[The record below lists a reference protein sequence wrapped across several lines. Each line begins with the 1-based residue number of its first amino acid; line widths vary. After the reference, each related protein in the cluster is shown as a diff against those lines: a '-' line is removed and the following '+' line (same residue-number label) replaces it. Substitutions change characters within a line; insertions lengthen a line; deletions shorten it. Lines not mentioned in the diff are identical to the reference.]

1 MAELLLELFSEEI
14 PARMQARA
22 SDDLKRLVAEKLKAA
37 GLSFTRADAYATPRR
52 LALVVDGLPTAQPDV
67 KEEKKGPRVGSPQ
80 PAIDG
85 FLKSAGLTALD
96 QCEKRDTG
104 KGEFYFAVIEKKGGA
119 TTTLLP
125 EILFDAI
132 FDLPWPKS
140 MSWSSMGSPGKTL
153 NRWVRPLRSVIAL
166 FDGRELPGGF
176 YLGHDDPGLPASG
189 AKVIT
194 ESETSAG
201 VMPRRFP
208 VAFSDRTFG
217 HRFLASDSFTVSS
230 FADYQSKLRAAKVIL
245 DPAERRAEIWK
256 QAQALAAK
264 EGLTVRQDDALLDEV
279 TGLVEWPVALM
290 GRIDDAFMS
299 LPPEV
304 MTTTMRVNQKYFAV
318 LDKDGSLAPRFIVVA
333 NTEADD
339 GGKAIVAGNERVLR
353 ARLSDAQFF
362 WEQDKK
368 IRLIDR
374 VPALD
379 GITYQAK
386 LGSIGDKVRR
396 MRALAASISAKIP
409 SGDAGLADQAAHLA
423 KADLVSGMVGEFP
436 ELQGIMGCYYAR
448 NEGLSEAVADA
459 IAEHYKPLGPNDL
472 CPKAPVSIAV
482 ALADKIDSLVGFF
495 TIDER
500 PTGSKDPFA
509 LRRAALGII
518 RLILENNLKL
528 RLKPII
534 EESYKKYA
542 LGNEPL
548 PVIALLMD
556 FFADRLKVVLKDQG
570 VRHDL
575 IAAVFALGD
584 QDDLTRLIARVDALK
599 GFIESPDGANL
610 LTANKRA
617 TNIVRI
623 EEKKDNTRYNDSVDP
638 SLLVEEPERALRT
651 ALSSV
656 SGSVREAIARDDFTG
671 AMASMAQLRAPV
683 DAFFDKVTVN
693 DKDPKLRANRLRML
707 SAINATLSAVADFSK
722 IEG

>member
-22 SDDLKRLVAEKLKAA
+22 SEDLKRLVTEKLKAA
-37 GLSFTRADAYATPRR
+37 GLSFTRADAFATPRR

-80 PAIDG
+80 QAIDG

-119 TTTLLP
+119 TENLLGAVVADTV
-125 EILFDAI
+125 FN
-132 FDLPWPKS
+132 FPWPKS
-140 MSWSSMGSPGKTL
+140 MRWGYAEK
-153 NRWVRPLRSVIAL
+153 RWVRPLHSILFL
-166 FDGRELPGGF
+166 FDGKLRPNQLSWEAYKPGGTI
-176 YLGHDDPGLPASG
+176 DSVDS
-189 AKVIT
+189 T
-194 ESETSAG
+194 Q
-201 VMPRRFP
+201 
-208 VAFSDRTFG
+208 G
-217 HRFLASDSFTVSS
+217 HRFLAPGAIAVSS

-256 QAQALAAK
+256 QAQALATK
-264 EGLTVRQDDALLDEV
+264 EGLTIRQDDALLDEV

-290 GRIDDAFMS
+290 GRIDDAFMT

-304 MTTTMRVNQKYFAV
+304 MTTTMRVNQKYFAA
-318 LDKDGSLAPRFIVVA
+318 LSSDGKLAPRFIVVA

-339 GGKAIVAGNERVLR
+339 GGRAIVAGNERVLR

-368 IRLIDR
+368 VRLIDR

-379 GITYQAK
+379 GITYHAK
-386 LGSIGDKVRR
+386 LGSVGDKVKR
-396 MRALAASISAKIP
+396 MRALAASISEKIP

-436 ELQGIMGCYYAR
+436 ELQGIMGRYYAR
-448 NEGLSEAVADA
+448 NEGLSDAVADA
-459 IAEHYKPLGPNDL
+459 IADHYKPLGPNDL
-472 CPKAPVSIAV
+472 CPKTPVSIAV
-482 ALADKIDSLVGFF
+482 ALAEKIDSLVGFF

-518 RLILENNLKL
+518 RLILENKL
-528 RLKPII
+528 RLGLRAVL
-534 EESYKKYA
+534 EQSYKSYA
-542 LGNEPL
+542 LGNAPQ
-548 PVIALLMD
+548 PVIGLLMD
-556 FFADRLKVVLKDQG
+556 FFADRMKVALKEQG

-575 IAAVFALGD
+575 VSAVFALGD
-584 QDDLTRLIARVDALK
+584 EDDLTRLIARVDALK
-599 GFIESPDGANL
+599 GFVESTDGANL
-610 LTANKRA
+610 LTAYKRA
-617 TNIVRI
+617 ANIVRI
-623 EEKKDNTRYNDSVDP
+623 EEKKDNARYDSGVDP
-638 SLLVEEPERALRT
+638 SALVEEQEKALNA
-651 ALSSV
+651 ALSKV
-656 SGSVREAIARDDFTG
+656 SDSARASIAREDFTG
-671 AMASMAQLRAPV
+671 AMSAMAQLRAPV

-693 DKDPKLRANRLRML
+693 DKDPSLRANRLRML

>member
-22 SDDLKRLVAEKLKAA
+22 SEDLKRLVTEKLKAA
-37 GLSFTRADAYATPRR
+37 GLNFTRADTYATPRR

-80 PAIDG
+80 QAIDG

-96 QCEKRDTG
+96 QSEKRDTG

-119 TTTLLP
+119 TEALLGS
-125 EILFDAI
+125 IIADVVYQF
-132 FDLPWPKS
+132 PWPKS
-140 MSWSSMGSPGKTL
+140 MRWGSSRHT
-153 NRWVRPLRSVIAL
+153 WVRPLHSIVLL
-166 FDGRELPGGF
+166 FDGKLRQNQLNWEA
-176 YLGHDDPGLPASG
+176 YKSG
-189 AKVIT
+189 
-194 ESETSAG
+194 ESIDSVDFTW
-201 VMPRRFP
+201 
-208 VAFSDRTFG
+208 G
-217 HRFLASDSFTVSS
+217 HRFLAPGKITVSS

-256 QAQALAAK
+256 QAQALAAN
-264 EGLTVRQDDALLDEV
+264 EGLTIRPDDALLDEV

-290 GRIDDAFMS
+290 GRIDDAFMT

-318 LDKDGSLAPRFIVVA
+318 LGKDGKLAPRFVVVA
-333 NTEADD
+333 NTEAND
-339 GGKAIVAGNERVLR
+339 GGKVITAGNERVLR

-368 IRLIDR
+368 ARLADR
-374 VPALD
+374 VAALD
-379 GITYQAK
+379 GITYHAK
-386 LGSIGDKVRR
+386 LGSVGDKVKR
-396 MRALAASISAKIP
+396 MRALASVLSEKIP
-409 SGDAGLADQAAHLA
+409 SGDAGLADQASHLA

-436 ELQGIMGCYYAR
+436 ELQGIMGRYYAR
-448 NEGLSEAVADA
+448 NEGLSDAVADA
-459 IAEHYKPLGPNDL
+459 IADHYKPLGPNDL
-472 CPKAPVSIAV
+472 CPTAPVSIAV
-482 ALADKIDSLVGFF
+482 ALAEKIDSLVGFF

-518 RLILENNLKL
+518 RLILENKL
-528 RLKPII
+528 RLGLRAVL
-534 EESYKKYA
+534 EQSYKNYA
-542 LGNEPL
+542 LGNAPQ
-548 PVIALLMD
+548 PVVGLLMD
-556 FFADRLKVVLKDQG
+556 FFADRMKVALKEQG
-570 VRHDL
+570 IRHDL
-575 IAAVFALGD
+575 VSAVFALGD
-584 QDDLTRLIARVDALK
+584 EDDLTRLIARVDALK
-599 GFIESPDGANL
+599 GFVESPDGANL
-610 LTANKRA
+610 LTAYKRA
-617 TNIVRI
+617 ANIVRI
-623 EEKKDNTRYNDSVDP
+623 EEKKDNARYDGGIDP
-638 SLLVEEPERALRT
+638 AGLVEEPEKALNATLSKVSESARA
-651 ALSSV
+651 
-656 SGSVREAIARDDFTG
+656 AIAREDFTG

>member
-22 SDDLKRLVAEKLKAA
+22 SEDLKRLVTEKLKAA

-52 LALVVDGLPTAQPDV
+52 LALVIDGLPTAQPDV

-80 PAIDG
+80 QAIDG
-85 FLKSAGLTALD
+85 FLKSTGLSSLD

-119 TTTLLP
+119 TSAVL
-125 EILFDAI
+125 ERAI
-132 FDLPWPKS
+132 GEVLQELPWPKS
-140 MSWSSMGSPGKTL
+140 MRWAGYGF
-153 NRWVRPLRSVIAL
+153 RWVRPLHSIIFV
-166 FDGRELPGGF
+166 FDGKPIVVEF
-176 YLGHDDPGLPASG
+176 KLGNFDQKTG
-189 AKVIT
+189 A
-194 ESETSAG
+194 ET
-201 VMPRRFP
+201 R
-208 VAFSDRTFG
+208 G
-217 HRFLASDSFTVSS
+217 HRFLAPGAITVSS
-230 FADYQSKLRAAKVIL
+230 FADYQSKLRTAKVIL
-245 DPAERRAEIWK
+245 DPAERRAETWK

-264 EGLTVRQDDALLDEV
+264 EGLTVKQDDALLDEV
-279 TGLVEWPVALM
+279 TGLVEWPMALL
-290 GRIDDAFMS
+290 GRIDDAFMT

-304 MTTTMRVNQKYFAV
+304 MTTTMRVNQKYFAA
-318 LDKDGSLAPRFIVVA
+318 LSSDGKLAPRFIVVA

-368 IRLIDR
+368 VRLQDR
-374 VPALD
+374 VTALD
-379 GITYQAK
+379 GITYHAK
-386 LGSIGDKVRR
+386 LGSVGDKVKR
-396 MRALAASISAKIP
+396 MRALAAVLSERIP
-409 SGDAGLADQAAHLA
+409 NGDAGLADQAAHLA

-436 ELQGIMGCYYAR
+436 ELQGIMGRYYAR

-459 IAEHYKPLGPNDL
+459 IADHYKPLGPNDL
-472 CPKAPVSIAV
+472 CPKAPVSVAV
-482 ALADKIDSLVGFF
+482 ALAEKIDSLVGFF

-518 RLILENNLKL
+518 RLILENKL
-528 RLKPII
+528 RFGLRAVL
-534 EESYKKYA
+534 EQSYKSYA
-542 LGNEPL
+542 LGSAPQ
-548 PVIALLMD
+548 PVIGLLMD
-556 FFADRLKVVLKDQG
+556 FFADRLKVALKEQG

-584 QDDLTRLIARVDALK
+584 EDDLTRLIARVDALK
-599 GFIESPDGANL
+599 GFVESPDGVNL
-610 LTANKRA
+610 LAAHKRA
-617 TNIVRI
+617 ANIVRI
-623 EEKKDNTRYNDSVDP
+623 EEKKDNARYDGGIDP
-638 SLLVEEPERALRT
+638 SALVEEPEKALNA
-651 ALSSV
+651 ALSKV
-656 SGSVREAIARDDFTG
+656 SDSAKAAIAREDFTG